1 MKEGMPAIVENVLEH
16 FIFERFQPYIESG
29 KHLTKKIM
37 VLFSLITS

>member
-1 MKEGMPAIVENVLEH
+1 MLAIVEKVCEH
-16 FIFERFQPYIESG
+16 FIFARFEPYIESG